1 MFCSLKMSIIRGM
14 MIMQNR
20 LIHLKTL
27 IMVSGISF
35 LIQQKNGGTGKVQM
49 VLQDISILMQWMLII
64 HSDNSKLRVNIKLLQ
79 EYQGMYSC
87 CFFVFLFKRHYV
99 LTPSSLVGY
108 VPNYV
113 FNVNEMSRDFSE

>member
-35 LIQQKNGGTGKVQM
+35 LIQQKNGLTGKVQI
-49 VLQDISILMQWMLII
+49 VLQDTSMLMRWKLII
-64 HSDNSKLRVNIKLLQ
+64 RSDNDGVRVNI
-79 EYQGMYSC
+79 
-87 CFFVFLFKRHYV
+87 
-99 LTPSSLVGY
+99 
-108 VPNYV
+108 
-113 FNVNEMSRDFSE
+113 